1 MFQGIPQY
9 VSDKECI
16 KRPKFFGDVQFEER
30 RENELRENEKNEEVM
45 RVKEYKA

>member
-30 RENELRENEKNEEVM
+30 RENEKNEEVM